1 MAMRLISGGTVASL
15 LREGPIERSRTVR
28 ILEDVAAALDYAH
41 VKGVVHRDVKPPNIL
56 LDEEDRAYLADF
68 GVARMREGST
78 FLTQTG
84 VLAGPPPYMAP
95 EQAQSG
101 AATHPRDV
109 YAFSVGAYEL
119 LTGPVPLPP
128 HTPLAPLVRH
138 RPRPVPRPPP
148 AGEPPGTQRAGPPP
162 SGAGGGGQPQPKGG
176 PGLGWDSAR
185 RRLCH
190 GLRLRRPGLLRGREA
205 GA

>member
-84 VLAGPPPYMAP
+84 VLAGTPQYLAP
-95 EQAQSG
+95 QQAPAG
-101 AATHPRDV
+101 AVTHPGDG
-109 YAFSVGAYEL
+109 YAFSAVAY
-119 LTGPVPLPP
+119 
-128 HTPLAPLVRH
+128 R
-138 RPRPVPRPPP
+138 
-148 AGEPPGTQRAGPPP
+148 
-162 SGAGGGGQPQPKGG
+162 
-176 PGLGWDSAR
+176 
-185 RRLCH
+185 
-190 GLRLRRPGLLRGREA
+190 
-205 GA
+205 